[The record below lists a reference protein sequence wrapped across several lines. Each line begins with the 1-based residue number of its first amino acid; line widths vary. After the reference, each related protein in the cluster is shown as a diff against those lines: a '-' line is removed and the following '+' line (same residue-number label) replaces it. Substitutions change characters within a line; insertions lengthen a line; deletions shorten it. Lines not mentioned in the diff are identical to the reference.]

1 MNNLLLTRKV
11 AHILVIAALG
21 FLASTGYASTY
32 TEDFEA
38 IGGFVADGNAVTD
51 FKVGPA
57 QFTGGLSG
65 VARIPELY
73 KSGNHA
79 WMVRGGDTGTIMFDS
94 GFLNVS
100 FYAKVFSGAD
110 AGTTITT
117 FDINNNILNSLILN
131 SGDPFTR
138 FMVSGQL
145 GHIEIANNDSD
156 NARFN
161 AVDDFQVNNVPVPAA
176 AWLFMSAMLGL
187 FGVNRK
193 SHKNSL
199 ALKVL
204 GMINNS

>member
-1 MNNLLLTRKV
+1 MKNLLQTQKVTRL
-11 AHILVIAALG
+11 IVIIALG
-21 FLASTGYASTY
+21 FLANAAHASTY
-32 TEDFEA
+32 SEDFEA

-79 WMVRGGDTGTIMFDS
+79 WMVRGGDTGTILFDS

-100 FYAKVFSGAD
+100 FYAKAFSGAD
-110 AGTTITT
+110 AGTTITA

-131 SGDPFTR
+131 SSDPFTR

-145 GHIEIANNDSD
+145 GRIEIANNDSD
-156 NARFN
+156 NGRFN

-176 AWLFMSAMLGL
+176 IWLFASALLGL

-193 SHKNSL
+193 SHQTT
-199 ALKVL
+199 
-204 GMINNS
+204 

>member
-11 AHILVIAALG
+11 TLILVIAALG
-21 FLASTGYASTY
+21 FHANAAYASTY
-32 TEDFEA
+32 SEDFEA

-79 WMVRGGDTGTIMFDS
+79 WMVRGGDTGTILFDS

-100 FYAKVFSGAD
+100 FYAKAFSGAD
-110 AGTTITT
+110 AGTTVTA
-117 FDINNNILNSLILN
+117 FDVNNNILNSLILN

-145 GHIEIANNDSD
+145 GRIEIANNDSD

-161 AVDDFQVNNVPVPAA
+161 SVDDFQVNNVPVPAA
-176 AWLFMSAMLGL
+176 IWLFASAMLGL
-187 FGVNRK
+187 FGANRK
-193 SHKNSL
+193 SHQT
-199 ALKVL
+199 A
-204 GMINNS
+204 